1 MHNNSIKAT
10 GNKPLWFLQWPVAPR
25 LISGVMMNKI
35 DKIKKI
41 ADIKIEKRGKKWLVN

>member
-1 MHNNSIKAT
+1 MNSPEFSGCITRRST
-10 GNKPLWFLQWPVAPR
+10 GSPINPAPGE
-25 LISGVMMNKI
+25 LFVMMNKI

>member
-1 MHNNSIKAT
+1 MDPNNTFNSDSQKLRSACFCSPVNAT
-10 GNKPLWFLQWPVAPR
+10 
-25 LISGVMMNKI
+25 VMMNKI

>member
-1 MHNNSIKAT
+1 VPST
-10 GNKPLWFLQWPVAPR
+10 VGGRRR
-25 LISGVMMNKI
+25 LSSVVMMNKI